1 MRTEQSFTS
10 LGPEDQGSS
19 WGHNKVLLVL
29 GQRTR
34 AHHEDCC
41 IIWNLLMYSTIG
53 IHVQN
58 NSSYEGQ
65 YRHYHWYHSEF
76 VVMYVETFKT
86 AVTGQDQRGNVE
98 ITDKNFYIRISLAE
112 QTIWLSMLDSVVV
125 DNGIEPQWILTKQ
138 NYKIDICCF
147 ST

>member
-1 MRTEQSFTS
+1 
-10 LGPEDQGSS
+10 
-19 WGHNKVLLVL
+19 
-29 GQRTR
+29 
-34 AHHEDCC
+34 
-41 IIWNLLMYSTIG
+41 
-53 IHVQN
+53 
-58 NSSYEGQ
+58 
-65 YRHYHWYHSEF
+65 
-76 VVMYVETFKT
+76 MYVETFKT